1 MLQTQI
7 LKGSIR
13 MKNNKMSSVVTGLA
27 AGAVVGTA
35 AYMMTAGSSKK
46 KSGTSMKRNA
56 GKALKAVGT
65 VIENV
70 SYMMK

>member
-1 MLQTQI
+1 
-7 LKGSIR
+7 

-35 AYMMTAGSSKK
+35 AYMMTAGSKPSKK
-46 KSGTSMKRNA
+46 KSGAAMKRNA